1 MARIN
6 PVEPDTATPAVR
18 SLYETLRADLGIE
31 PNNFFKTM
39 AHNPELLRPL
49 IEFSRVMLES
59 GLLPRRLK
67 EWVIL
72 QIGRAHQCDYVY
84 NAHKMALSRALM
96 GDVLDDYGA
105 MAFDTSSLKKEEQLA
120 IRYAGQISANNV
132 DDATFK
138 EVQATFNTEEVM
150 ELTVLAGYYNFICR
164 TVNALQIDP
173 DKLTFLEPL
182 PQEAQQ

>member
-1 MARIN
+1 MARIA
-6 PVEPDTATPAVR
+6 PIEPAQATPEVR

-39 AHNPELLRPL
+39 AHNPELLKPL
-49 IEFSRVMLES
+49 IEFSRAMLE
-59 GLLPRRLK
+59 GGDLPRRLK

-72 QIGRAHQCDYVY
+72 QIGRAHDCAYVY

-96 GDVLDDYGA
+96 VDVLDES
-105 MAFDTSSLKKEEQLA
+105 AFGMDATSLKKEEQLA
-120 IRYAGQISANNV
+120 IRYASQITANEV
-132 DDATFK
+132 DDETFK
-138 EVQATFNTEEVM
+138 EVQATFTPSELI

-164 TVNALQIDP
+164 TVNALQIDT

-182 PQEAQQ
+182 PQEAKS

>member
-1 MARIN
+1 MARIA
-6 PVEPDTATPAVR
+6 PVEPQQASPEVK

-39 AHNPELLRPL
+39 AHHPELLAPL
-49 IEFSRVMLES
+49 IEFSRVMLE
-59 GLLPRRLK
+59 GGHLPRRLK

-72 QIGRAHQCDYVY
+72 QIGRAHDCAYVY

-96 GDVLDDYGA
+96 VDVLDDHA
-105 MAFDTSSLKKEEQLA
+105 LSVEAPSLKKEEQLA
-120 IRYAGQISANNV
+120 IRYAGQITENAV
-132 DDATFK
+132 DDETFREVEATFTK
-138 EVQATFNTEEVM
+138 AELI

-164 TVNALQIDP
+164 TVNALQVDT

-182 PQEAQQ
+182 PQEAKQ

>member
-6 PVEPDTATPAVR
+6 PIEPQEAPPVVK

-49 IEFSRVMLES
+49 IEFSRVMLEG

-96 GDVLDDYGA
+96 GDVLG
-105 MAFDTSSLKKEEQLA
+105 DTGPVSLDASSLKKEEQLA
-120 IRYAGQISANNV
+120 IRYAGQITANNV
-132 DDATFK
+132 EDETFK
-138 EVQATFNTEEVM
+138 EVQATFSTPELI
-150 ELTVLAGYYNFICR
+150 ELTVLASYYNFICR